1 MTTGLQADY
10 EVVVDGGLKQVL
22 YHNLKTIIVTGTDT
36 DSVGLAMV
44 S

>member
-22 YHNLKTIIVTGTDT
+22 FDNLKTAIVVNGDA
-36 DSVGLAMV
+36 DVVGLSMV

>member
-10 EVVVDGGLKQVL
+10 EVVGDGGLKQVL
-22 YHNLKTIIVTGTDT
+22 FDNLKTAIVTNTDA
-36 DSVGLAMV
+36 DVVGLAMV